1 MVIPAT
7 LDHLV
12 LAGPRLSEAVEHTA
26 DLLGVRPAAGGR
38 HPGAGTANALVAFT
52 HQGRRSP
59 WYLEV
64 IGPDPQRQ
72 TTGPV
77 TIFGIDRRTA
87 PALATWAIHPE
98 NIEATARAGRAA
110 GVPYAEISPLSRR
123 TPSGELLE
131 WLLAF
136 QEPGESEEPLVPFLI
151 DWGSTAHPALAELPT
166 VELLGLHAEHPAPE
180 VLSRQY
186 AAIGLDV
193 EVRPAARPALVARLA
208 GPAGEVELR

>member
-12 LAGPRLSEAVEHTA
+12 LAGPRLFEAVERTA

-72 TTGPV
+72 TNGPV

-98 NIEATARAGRAA
+98 NIEATAQAGRAA
-110 GVPYAEISPLSRR
+110 GVPYGEVAPLARR
-123 TPSGELLE
+123 TPAGELLE
-131 WLLAF
+131 WQLAL
-136 QEPGESEEPLVPFLI
+136 QEPGESNEPLVPFLI
-151 DWGSTAHPALAELPT
+151 DWGNTAHPALGDLPA

-180 VLSRQY
+180 ALRDRY
-186 AAIGLDV
+186 AALGLDV
-193 EVRPAARPALVARLA
+193 EVRAATTPALVARLA